1 LRRKELDMEV
11 RRVRAAALPSNPLAN
26 VIYDI
31 AGTLYLGGQKISEGA
46 DAQTLSAGIWSN
58 VPGLC
63 QLVMTGTGAWTY
75 DTKTDAG
82 VIATGVGSG
91 SGADVVPIYMGGAT
105 QIRVNFPSTLTVK
118 VN

>member
-1 LRRKELDMEV
+1 M
-11 RRVRAAALPSNPLAN
+11 PSLGRFFGGTDRDEDQSPDLQKSLA
-26 VIYDI
+26 
-31 AGTLYLGGQKISEGA
+31 SGA
-46 DAQTLSAGIWSN
+46 WTP
-58 VPGLC
+58 VPGFC
-63 QLVMTGTGAWTY
+63 QLVLLGTGNWTY